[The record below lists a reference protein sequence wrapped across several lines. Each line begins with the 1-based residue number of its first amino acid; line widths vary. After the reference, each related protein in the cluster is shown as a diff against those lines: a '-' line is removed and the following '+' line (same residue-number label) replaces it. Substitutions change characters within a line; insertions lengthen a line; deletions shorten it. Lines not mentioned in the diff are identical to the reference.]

1 MKNTFG
7 NALGLTI
14 FGESHGAA
22 VGAVLDGLAAGLPV
36 DEAYIAERMD
46 AAATDLHKH
55 TSGPR
60 GDRGGGRL
68 VVLAS
73 GGLTWGDASRRL
85 SSVGASSHRVAD

>member
-46 AAATDLHKH
+46 RRRGHPASLHIWH
-55 TSGPR
+55 MPCNPR
-60 GDRGGGRL
+60 GRG
-68 VVLAS
+68 A
-73 GGLTWGDASRRL
+73 
-85 SSVGASSHRVAD
+85 ADPPFLHNLRCGC

>member
-36 DEAYIAERMD
+36 T
-46 AAATDLHKH
+46 AAAPAEM
-55 TSGPR
+55 GFPPP
-60 GDRGGGRL
+60 
-68 VVLAS
+68 AP
-73 GGLTWGDASRRL
+73 SRMWW
-85 SSVGASSHRVAD
+85 SF

>member
-36 DEAYIAERMD
+36 DEAYIAAPAEMGFPPPAPSRMWW
-46 AAATDLHKH
+46 
-55 TSGPR
+55 SF
-60 GDRGGGRL
+60 
-68 VVLAS
+68 
-73 GGLTWGDASRRL
+73 
-85 SSVGASSHRVAD
+85 

>member
-36 DEAYIAERMD
+36 DEAYIAEPSGWT
-46 AAATDLHKH
+46 AAAPAEM
-55 TSGPR
+55 GFPPP
-60 GDRGGGRL
+60 
-68 VVLAS
+68 AP
-73 GGLTWGDASRRL
+73 SRMWW
-85 SSVGASSHRVAD
+85 SF

>member
-36 DEAYIAERMD
+36 DEAYIAC
-46 AAATDLHKH
+46 LLY
-55 TSGPR
+55 TSPSPR
-60 GDRGGGRL
+60 D
-68 VVLAS
+68 
-73 GGLTWGDASRRL
+73 
-85 SSVGASSHRVAD
+85 

>member
-36 DEAYIAERMD
+36 DEKPYC
-46 AAATDLHKH
+46 
-55 TSGPR
+55 
-60 GDRGGGRL
+60 
-68 VVLAS
+68 
-73 GGLTWGDASRRL
+73 RRNL
-85 SSVGASSHRVAD
+85 PFSLR

>member
-36 DEAYIAERMD
+36 DEAGFPPPAPSRMWW
-46 AAATDLHKH
+46 
-55 TSGPR
+55 SF
-60 GDRGGGRL
+60 
-68 VVLAS
+68 
-73 GGLTWGDASRRL
+73 
-85 SSVGASSHRVAD
+85 

>member
-36 DEAYIAERMD
+36 MGFPPPAPSRMWW
-46 AAATDLHKH
+46 
-55 TSGPR
+55 SF
-60 GDRGGGRL
+60 
-68 VVLAS
+68 
-73 GGLTWGDASRRL
+73 
-85 SSVGASSHRVAD
+85 

>member
-22 VGAVLDGLAAGLPV
+22 VGAVLDGLAAVLPV

-46 AAATDLHKH
+46 RRRA
-55 TSGPR
+55 R
-60 GDRGGGRL
+60 GKVPL
-68 VVLAS
+68 AVVGETGFTTFS
-73 GGLTWGDASRRL
+73 FRQFYVN
-85 SSVGASSHRVAD
+85 SSAL